1 MAKAN
6 VIGTREEFERSDV
19 HILRMPNNTF
29 KAAITFE
36 NNFIVFLARPFN
48 KELREKYNMDGC
60 IVKAYVTK
68 DTDIFDAKWADK
80 PTKEFHYASNENKD
94 EVSAILSSI
103 IIYTGY
109 NTQLYKI
116 MDYNPLYV
124 CDEITFNMKK
134 VLTFNMKKVLKMY
147 E

>member
-1 MAKAN
+1 MAKAR
-6 VIGTREEFERSDV
+6 VLGTREEFERSDV

-60 IVKAYVTK
+60 IVKAYVSK
-68 DTDIFDAKWADK
+68 DNDIIDVKWTDQ
-80 PTKEFHYASNENKD
+80 PTKEFHYASDESRD
-94 EVSAILSSI
+94 EVAAILSSI
-103 IIYTGY
+103 MVYTGC
-109 NTQLYKI
+109 TRLSKT

-134 VLTFNMKKVLKMY
+134 VLKLYK
-147 E
+147 